1 MIQNMDTKESEKVI
15 ALVEARLEKILPNF
29 LAKRRE
35 DITSMLAV
43 LEQGDYE
50 TIQIFGHRMK
60 GTGGSIGLDAI
71 TDIGRSLEEAANNH
85 TSENIRMLLGE
96 FANYLERLEIV
107 YQ

>member
-1 MIQNMDTKESEKVI
+1 MQNMDTKQSEKFIVH
-15 ALVEARLEKILPNF
+15 VEPRLEKILTIF

-71 TDIGRSLEEAANNH
+71 TDIGKSLEQAAKDQN
-85 TSENIRMLLGE
+85 SEDIRMLLDE
-96 FANYLERLEIV
+96 FSTYLERLEVV